1 MLMRIIYHNHNISTL
16 CSTCILCEGSS
27 VWVGAWLVFCTKG
40 CSEMSGNDFAKN
52 MQLPSLSH
60 VIPIKSHLLWPYW
73 GHTPFS
79 DTQLKIFPFDVPRS
93 LLVAVFPRPASAR
106 LFGEMERFTVPEVH
120 RAALEGSLLQVMALG
135 IPIHRWGIRL
145 EWMVGHL

>member
-1 MLMRIIYHNHNISTL
+1 MKDHLCGSAHGLFSVLRAALRCQETTSPRTCSYHHYPTLSLLNRII
-16 CSTCILCEGSS
+16 
-27 VWVGAWLVFCTKG
+27 
-40 CSEMSGNDFAKN
+40 
-52 MQLPSLSH
+52 
-60 VIPIKSHLLWPYW
+60 SHLLWPYW